1 MRELSVGSR
10 GLEYAGGGNL
20 NSDWVEVDDNGLLC
34 LRYFSID
41 YPLGAVAESVGREV
55 DSCNPSSVLAE
66 RMLARPRCHCI
77 SGRFFKTFPSASST
91 TFCNSIRPH
100 ATPNHDK
107 HAVPVDCL
115 GSSDP
120 VFWTHRTT

>member
-55 DSCNPSSVLAE
+55 DSCKPSTGRGVRVGSGCRGVGGKTAADDWIQ
-66 RMLARPRCHCI
+66 ARALTSWDKRCRI
-77 SGRFFKTFPSASST
+77 TGR
-91 TFCNSIRPH
+91 
-100 ATPNHDK
+100 
-107 HAVPVDCL
+107 
-115 GSSDP
+115 
-120 VFWTHRTT
+120 

>member
-34 LRYFSID
+34 LRNFSID

-55 DSCNPSSVLAE
+55 DSCKPSSVLAE

-77 SGRFFKTFPSASST
+77 SGRFFLQRPQPHSATVLFGLTRPPITTKALVTDVKCFMPS
-91 TFCNSIRPH
+91 
-100 ATPNHDK
+100 
-107 HAVPVDCL
+107 
-115 GSSDP
+115 
-120 VFWTHRTT
+120 